1 MSEAFRK
8 VRDLYY
14 RGASGMGVATSQFW
28 LRTAA
33 PLPSWHEMKTNSLG
47 AWMMV
52 RIFRRPRCL
61 RLRQVLPGGIPLMS
75 TSRAV
80 RQHGRLA

>member
-14 RGASGMGVATSQFW
+14 RGGERYGRRDCTVLVEDGGTFVLVARDEDK
-28 LRTAA
+28 LARR
-33 PLPSWHEMKTNSLG
+33 MDDGSL
-47 AWMMV
+47 
-52 RIFRRPRCL
+52 FRRPRCL